1 MQINF
6 KNELL
11 NKIKD
16 KTAKVTIVGAGYVGL
31 PLAVLCAEAH
41 FETVVI
47 DIDKIRVEK
56 LANGISDVEAV
67 PSTRLQNAI
76 NCCLEFTSE
85 FYPIGESDVIILC
98 VPTPLN
104 KNHQPDLSY
113 IQNAMESVSQFMRS
127 GQLLILESTSYP
139 GTTEEILVT
148 KVSTKGYSVGEDY
161 FIGYSPE
168 REDPG
173 NEQFT
178 TFQIPKVVSGYEKNC
193 LILVSAFYEKI
204 ISKIVPVS
212 STKTAEFTKLF
223 ENIYRSVNISLV
235 NETKMITDRF
245 GVNIHEVIEAAG
257 TKPFGFTKF
266 HAGPGVGGH
275 CIPIDPFYLSWKA
288 KEFGLSTKFIDIA
301 GEINNEISNW
311 IVQKIIY
318 GLNEHHKSINGSD
331 ILLIGM
337 AYKKDIGDWR
347 ESPAIEILQKLRQ
360 LGASVRYCDPLLK
373 RRQELEK
380 RVGNSGVNW
389 EDLEIKNYDAVVVV
403 TDHSLFDYNK
413 IRQNARLIIDTRN
426 VYKSDH
432 PNVIRA

>member
-1 MQINF
+1 MPINF

-16 KTAKVTIVGAGYVGL
+16 KTAKVSIVGAGYVGL
-31 PLAVLCAEAH
+31 PLAVLCAEAC
-41 FETVVI
+41 FDTVVI
-47 DIDKIRVEK
+47 DIDTIRVEK

-76 NCCLEFTSE
+76 DGCLEFTSE
-85 FYPIGESDVIILC
+85 FYNIGESDVIILC

-104 KNHQPDLSY
+104 KNYQPDLSY
-113 IQNAMESVSQFMRS
+113 IQNAIESVSLFMRS

-148 KVSTKGYSVGEDY
+148 KVSTKGYNVGKNY

-178 TFQIPKVVSGYEKNC
+178 TFQIPKVVSGHEKNC
-193 LILVSAFYEKI
+193 LIVVSAFYEKI

-301 GEINNEISNW
+301 GEINNEIPNW

-318 GLNEHHKSINGSD
+318 SLNEHHKSINGSD

-347 ESPAIEILQKLRQ
+347 ESPAIEILQKLKK
-360 LGASVRYCDPLLK
+360 LGAGVRYCDPLLT
-373 RRQELEK
+373 RRQELK
-380 RVGNSGVNW
+380 TRFGNSGVNW
-389 EDLEIKNYDAVVVV
+389 EDLELKNYDAVVIV